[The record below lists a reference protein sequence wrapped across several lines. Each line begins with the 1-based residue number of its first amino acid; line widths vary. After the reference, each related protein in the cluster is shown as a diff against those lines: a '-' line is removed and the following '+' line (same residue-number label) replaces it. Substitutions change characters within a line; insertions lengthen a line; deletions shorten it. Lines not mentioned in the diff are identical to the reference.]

1 MKTALIV
8 GASRGIGLEFV
19 RQYRDDGWRVI
30 GTARSQ
36 DGLAALRELGAE
48 ALRLDVTRLE
58 SIAGLSWQ
66 LDGEELD
73 VAVYNAGVRVERT
86 KGLSPITRE
95 DFDRLFHTN
104 VLGAMQAAPLI
115 LPFVEAAGGTFGFLS
130 SKMGSLGLMEANN
143 SWLYRASKAGLN
155 AVVKAVSLE
164 AQRAACVALHP
175 GWVRT
180 DMGGPEADIDVD
192 VSVQGLRDVLAR
204 AAREREACNGGF
216 FNYDGSAFPW

>member
-19 RQYRDDGWRVI
+19 RQYRADGWRVI
-30 GTARSQ
+30 ATARGD
-36 DGLAALRELGAE
+36 DGLALLREHGADV
-48 ALRLDVTRLE
+48 LKLDVTRIE

-66 LDGEELD
+66 LDGEEID
-73 VAVYNAGVRVERT
+73 TAIYNAGVRVDRT
-86 KGLSPITRE
+86 KGLAPVTRA
-95 DFDRLFHTN
+95 DFDRLMHTN

-130 SKMGSLGLMEANN
+130 SKMGSVSLAEGNN
-143 SWLYRASKAGLN
+143 SWLYRTSKAALN

-164 AQRAACVALHP
+164 AQRATCIALHP

-192 VSVQGLRDVLAR
+192 DSVRGLRRMLDGAP
-204 AAREREACNGGF
+204 RERNGHF
-216 FNYDGSAFPW
+216 FNYDGTEFSW